1 MKEKGAEGV
10 SRMEQG
16 KSKLLLAACKNRVI
30 AAADL
35 AETIMVLADDQESL
49 WWGPLVEQP
58 VDGLTVSAI
67 SAHALEGAARHR
79 AAIQLTEQLTEE
91 LTALS
96 RALHQI
102 VLS

>member
-1 MKEKGAEGV
+1 MKQENP
-10 SRMEQG
+10 R
-16 KSKLLLAACKNRVI
+16 LLLAACKNRVA

-49 WWGPLVEQP
+49 WWGPLVENP

-79 AAIQLTEQLTEE
+79 AAVQLSEQLTEE
-91 LTALS
+91 LATLS
-96 RALHQI
+96 RTLHQI
-102 VLS
+102 ALS

>member
-1 MKEKGAEGV
+1 MKQEPRTAKQNP
-10 SRMEQG
+10 R
-16 KSKLLLAACKNRVI
+16 LLLAACKNRVA
-30 AAADL
+30 AAADM

-49 WWGPLVEQP
+49 WWGPLVENP

-91 LTALS
+91 LVQLS

-102 VLS
+102 ALS

>member
-1 MKEKGAEGV
+1 MKQDP
-10 SRMEQG
+10 R
-16 KSKLLLAACKNRVI
+16 LLLMACKNRAA

-35 AETIMVLADDQESL
+35 AETLMVLADDQESL

-79 AAIQLTEQLTEE
+79 AAVQLSEQLTEE
-91 LTALS
+91 LATLS
-96 RALHQI
+96 RTLHSI
-102 VLS
+102 IPPE